1 MASRDDKKAIRK
13 LNWAPCFSPLT
24 AKIVQELNKPLMTI
38 QFDQDYQTGAVIK
51 LMSDNLIETLNLA
64 GPRESKIPGI
74 YEKAKAFL
82 EKVLI

>member
-1 MASRDDKKAIRK
+1 
-13 LNWAPCFSPLT
+13 LT
-24 AKIVQELNKPLMTI
+24 AKIAQELYKPLMTI
-38 QFDQDYQTGAVIK
+38 QLDQDYQIGAVIK
-51 LMSDNLIETLNLA
+51 WMNDNLIDTLNLA